1 MHMHAMMIKFCS
13 SSSAQKTRQ
22 TTFSRASISGQVS
35 KWYRKIYS
43 SESFSTCSS
52 GATSW
57 SIWSAVTRWLW
68 FAMCRLLP
76 VSIART
82 SWHQTTCLSKKRS
95 SSTSNKA
102 RFLLLTCIRTST
114 KLCRG
119 LATTSASAETNSII
133 WRCRQPKFTSSH
145 TWQKP
150 VNRSLWRSQS
160 AKGLRLRLTERA
172 IGSCVHTPIWSLCL
186 LLCYA
191 NSSSIWGASTT
202 TRNSL
207 NLQSRSFSHYST
219 CSWSFTHL
227 CLYSPHGT
235 NET

>member
-1 MHMHAMMIKFCS
+1 MHMQTMMTKSCLSLNGLKI
-13 SSSAQKTRQ
+13 RQ
-22 TTFSRASISGQVS
+22 TTFSRVSISGQVS
-35 KWYRKIYS
+35 KRYRKIYS

-102 RFLLLTCIRTST
+102 QFLLLTCIRTST

-160 AKGLRLRLTERA
+160 AKGLRLRLTERV
-172 IGSCVHTPIWSLCL
+172 IGSCDRTRIWLPCL
-186 LLCYA
+186 LLSYA

-202 TRNSL
+202 TRNSP

-219 CSWSFTHL
+219 CSWSSTHL
-227 CLYSPHGT
+227 CLYLPHGT
-235 NET
+235 NGT